1 MSLIDEVRTV
11 RERIAERLRELEPLV
26 QEYNELRRIAA
37 EMGLEEI
44 DPEAGSSPPR
54 NARRGPA
61 ARSGRR
67 GVKTKPN
74 VRGRNEAGELAERV
88 LEAVRA
94 QPGKAVADYAAILD
108 VAPTALYRP
117 VRELTI
123 EGALTKRSRQLYPA

>member
-11 RERIAERLRELEPLV
+11 RERIVERLRELEPLV

-54 NARRGPA
+54 DARRGPA
-61 ARSGRR
+61 ARSARR
-67 GVKTKPN
+67 R
-74 VRGRNEAGELAERV
+74 VRTRSSVRRRNEAGELAERV

-94 QPGKAVADYAAILD
+94 QPGKTVADYAAILE
-108 VAPTALYRP
+108 VAPTTLYRP
-117 VRELTI
+117 VRELTT
-123 EGALTKRSRQLYPA
+123 EGALTKRARQLYPA